1 MFLFTD
7 KIGKLEPENHLPWRV
22 RLGPICDIAD
32 VVEVKKE
39 RPLARPF
46 RVHLDDLFSGSDHL
60 RFPFPASTEQT
71 NCAEAAAAIVDEANV
86 ARRSISRRGQ
96 HRQAV
101 ERAAR
106 DIEGHSEAVRG
117 LVAPSATEE
126 LIGSITPTAPLPAA
140 LPLFAG
146 GLGLIGMIGRK
157 RRKAQAV

>member
-32 VVEVKKE
+32 VAEVKKG
-39 RPLARPF
+39 RSRGPF
-46 RVHLDDLFSGSDHL
+46 AFTLMICFQAAITCAFSPTS
-60 RFPFPASTEQT
+60 AEQT

-86 ARRSISRRGQ
+86 ARRSISRRSQ

-106 DIEGHSEAVRG
+106 DIEGHSEA
-117 LVAPSATEE
+117 
-126 LIGSITPTAPLPAA
+126 AA
-140 LPLFAG
+140 FG
-146 GLGLIGMIGRK
+146 
-157 RRKAQAV
+157 